1 MSTRPLGT
9 VATIRDQTDLL
20 HLSGELAATRTLTDA
35 LRSQTHEFA
44 NRLHAVVALME
55 LGRVDEAIR
64 FASDEI
70 ERHGEVE
77 RHSDVERHSEVERH
91 GDVDQ
96 PDAADRSGD
105 PARTAP
111 EVLDALLAAKRAQAA
126 ERVST
131 SSPTRPACS
140 TPSRRPRRRHH
151 GARQPRDNAVDAVAG
166 RRPGTDRGR
175 VEVTVSGVAGPGVD
189 GHVRLVV
196 RDDGPGIA
204 DVDAVYERGWSTK
217 QAGPEGRGIGLDL
230 VRSTL
235 ARIGGAVDVTTGP
248 DGSTFTVDLAA
259 GRVPS

>member
-1 MSTRPLGT
+1 MLGNL
-9 VATIRDQTDLL
+9 V
-20 HLSGELAATRTLTDA
+20 
-35 LRSQTHEFA
+35 
-44 NRLHAVVALME
+44 
-55 LGRVDEAIR
+55 
-64 FASDEI
+64 
-70 ERHGEVE
+70 
-77 RHSDVERHSEVERH
+77 
-91 GDVDQ
+91 
-96 PDAADRSGD
+96 
-105 PARTAP
+105 
-111 EVLDALLAAKRAQAA
+111 
-126 ERVST
+126 
-131 SSPTRPACS
+131 
-140 TPSRRPRRRHH
+140 
-151 GARQPRDNAVDAVAG
+151 DNAVDAVAG
-166 RRPGTDRGR
+166 RRPGADRGR